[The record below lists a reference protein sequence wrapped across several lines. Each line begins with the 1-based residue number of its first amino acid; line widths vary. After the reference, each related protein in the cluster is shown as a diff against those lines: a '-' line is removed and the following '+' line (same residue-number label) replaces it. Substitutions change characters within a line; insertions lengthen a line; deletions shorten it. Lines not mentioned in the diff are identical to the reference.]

1 MEMNDQ
7 KWVKVAS
14 ILSMFMDCEKR
25 QMQLMEELIN
35 ILTDGGW
42 NHAAK
47 VATNEEIL
55 ERV

>member
-1 MEMNDQ
+1 MNDQ

-14 ILSMFMDCEKR
+14 ILSMLMDCEKR

>member
-1 MEMNDQ
+1 MEINDQ
-7 KWVKVAS
+7 KWCKVVT

-25 QMQLMEELIN
+25 QMQLMEELLN
-35 ILTDGGW
+35 ALTDGGW
-42 NHAAK
+42 KHAAK

>member
-1 MEMNDQ
+1 MEINDQ
-7 KWVKVAS
+7 KWCKVAS
-14 ILSMFMDCEKR
+14 ILSMFMDCEKQ

-35 ILTDGGW
+35 TLMDEGK

-47 VATNEEIL
+47 MATNEEIL